1 MTKRKY
7 AFAALISLNVFMVS
21 AQQKKQTCCI
31 KQPLKDG
38 LIIPV
43 SKAEIAWM
51 IARLDKFFI

>member
-21 AQQKKQTCCI
+21 AQQKKQTCGI

-43 SKAEIAWM
+43 SKAEIA
-51 IARLDKFFI
+51 